1 MSMTPEHVAA
11 AVLQVAL
18 RDEAWQDL
26 GFAGRPKHGSFFQR
40 FRPEWRVC
48 LEKSVLK
55 QMVAVLTAAHVAAR
69 VVREQQVPDV
79 VRLLVDGPGGMPPLW
94 PALGYTSRAEAM
106 QDLLLSINAYARCP
120 PANWGAELN
129 DRLDPAS
136 VPDETLA
143 GRLFLGVARFSLTA
157 QDMIPILR
165 AQSVR

>member
-1 MSMTPEHVAA
+1 MTPTDVAA
-11 AVLQVAL
+11 SVLQVVL

-26 GFAGRPKHGSFFQR
+26 GFAGRPRHGSFFQR

-55 QMVAVLTAAHVAAR
+55 QMVAVLTAAHVTAR
-69 VVREQQVPDV
+69 VVRDQQVPEV
-79 VRLLVDGPGGMPPLW
+79 VRLLVDGPGGTPALW

-106 QDLLLSINAYARCP
+106 QDLLLSINGYVRCP

-136 VPDETLA
+136 VPDQKLA
-143 GRLFLGVARFSLTA
+143 GRLFLGVARFSLTV
-157 QDMIPILR
+157 QDMVPILR
-165 AQSVR
+165 AQNGR